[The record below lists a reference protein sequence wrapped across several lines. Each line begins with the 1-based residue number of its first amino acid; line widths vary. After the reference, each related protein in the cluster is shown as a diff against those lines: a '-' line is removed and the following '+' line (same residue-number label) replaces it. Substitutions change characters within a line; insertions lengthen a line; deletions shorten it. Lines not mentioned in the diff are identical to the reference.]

1 MLEFTTTPSSESIT
15 VLADTLDYIVVNK
28 PPGITIQRDI
38 EGDLPG
44 LLELTAQQCGV
55 AKLLPVHRLDK
66 LTSGIVVMAK
76 HSEANRLLAEQFAAR
91 QVEKFYL
98 AISIRKPRKKQGLI
112 SGDME
117 RSRRRSWKL
126 LSRQE
131 NPAQTQFFSASI
143 GPGKRLFLLRPRTGK
158 THQLRVAL
166 KSIGAPILGDD
177 LYGADSADRGY
188 LHAYVLRF
196 RWQEQW
202 LTFKALP
209 EQGSLFQEE
218 GFLEAMVA
226 YEEPWGLGWPH
237 I

>member
-1 MLEFTTTPSSESIT
+1 MPEFTSNANSESISI
-15 VLADTLDYIVVNK
+15 LADTPDYVVVNK
-28 PPGITIQRDI
+28 PPGVTIQRDL
-38 EGDLPG
+38 EGELPG

-66 LTSGIVVMAK
+66 LTSGVVVMAK

-98 AISIRKPRKKQGLI
+98 AISSRKPRKKQGLI

-126 LSRQE
+126 LGSQE
-131 NPAQTQFFSASI
+131 NPAQTQFFSTSI

-166 KSIGAPILGDD
+166 KSLGAPILGDD
-177 LYGADSADRGY
+177 LYGGDAADRGY

-196 RWQEQW
+196 RWQDQW

-209 EQGSLFQEE
+209 EQGDLFQNEA
-218 GFLEAMVA
+218 FLEAVVA
-226 YEEPWGLGWPH
+226 YEEPWDWAWPT